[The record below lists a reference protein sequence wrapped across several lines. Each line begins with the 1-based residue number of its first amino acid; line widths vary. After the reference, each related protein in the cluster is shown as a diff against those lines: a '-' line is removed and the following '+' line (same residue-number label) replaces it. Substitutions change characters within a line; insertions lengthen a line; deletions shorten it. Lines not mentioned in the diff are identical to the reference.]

1 MVMEE
6 SDMEL
11 ASESIPVPQIQ
22 EPVVDT
28 VKRNNKPGVSRGKPR
43 LRKKA
48 LHASILKQMEFYFSD
63 ANLNKDRYLSGL
75 LKENPYVGL
84 EVFTRF
90 NKLRE
95 LTTDTNRIAKAL
107 QGSTMLKV
115 SEDGTKVCRLTPIQ
129 KKEDIDQCTIYV
141 QNLPPDADHDW
152 LISIFSKYGSVEY
165 VSIPR
170 YRINRKIKGFA
181 FVEFDKPSSAEE
193 CIKTFRKK
201 KGVLPSYISPNE
213 LLSITTFDEP
223 NKDAVVEVI
232 NSKTK
237 IKLKDNENEK
247 TFNEEVGNISRKGLR
262 LKRLTT
268 EEEETETKDNMCEM
282 DTEDNISKQNSKKRK
297 SLEKSVMDESDVKIK
312 KKKKEAADQNITDQD
327 EEKKISKSESE
338 DKNNTLDN
346 ETDATDNNGK
356 QKFKKRKYSS
366 EKLFVPDE
374 SQEKDIKVK
383 KKKKATDQN
392 ITYQQN
398 EKEKVLKEESKD
410 KDNTCDN
417 DVAYNNDRQSSKKE
431 IYALEKSLVADESDV
446 KVKKRR
452 KTVDRST
459 INQQDEKEMVPKEES
474 EDKTN
479 VYDDETDTAGNNGR
493 QSLKKRKLVPEKSY
507 IKDERNSKVTGN
519 SIEKEIP
526 NKNRNKVTEKKKR
539 RLTINDIITIE
550 DNGGEAVKKECQ
562 KSAINSNKNE
572 TTELEYSH
580 EADDNDE
587 ASALLQIEKHSTSD
601 FGARNSDIEET
612 SDERKKKKN
621 RKKRSKIQDND
632 ICSKIGLQIMAKSDW
647 KRLRN
652 RYLDLQ
658 RYKMKQLKVH
668 LRKAEVERDGIIKN
682 GYHDKTGQTNTLH
695 NKLKHE
701 NDNETLEEKSC
712 GRVNYAP
719 GIIVKIEMDEPCT
732 DTQSFKMELKDNN
745 SIKYVDVIADSCE
758 AYIRCDTA
766 EAAQTFAQQSYEGRH
781 LTILEGDEEK
791 LYWDKIAEDRMEKL
805 SKKKRVKQRGR
816 DKLLKRAEK
825 ELGKC
830 IKFD

>member
-11 ASESIPVPQIQ
+11 ASESIPVPQVQ
-22 EPVVDT
+22 EPIVDT

-75 LKENPYVGL
+75 LKESPYVDL

-107 QGSTMLKV
+107 QGSTILKV

-141 QNLPPDADHDW
+141 QNLPPDSDHDW

-170 YRINRKIKGFA
+170 YRNNKKIKGFA
-181 FVEFDKPSSAEE
+181 FVEFDKPSSAQE

-201 KGVLPSYISPNE
+201 RCVLPSYISPNE

-237 IKLKDNENEK
+237 TRLKDNENEK
-247 TFNEEVGNISRKGLR
+247 ASNEVGNIGRKGLR
-262 LKRLTT
+262 LKRLMT
-268 EEEETETKDNMCEM
+268 EEEETETKD
-282 DTEDNISKQNSKKRK
+282 
-297 SLEKSVMDESDVKIK
+297 ESDVKVK
-312 KKKKEAADQNITDQD
+312 KKKKEVADQNIIDQD
-327 EEKKISKSESE
+327 EGKKVPKYESE
-338 DKNNTLDN
+338 DKSDTLDN
-346 ETDATDNNGK
+346 ETDAADNNSK

-366 EKLFVPDE
+366 EKFVADE

-383 KKKKATDQN
+383 KKKKTTDQN
-392 ITYQQN
+392 IAYQQN

-417 DVAYNNDRQSSKKE
+417 DVPYNNDRQSSKKE
-431 IYALEKSLVADESDV
+431 KYALEKSLVSDESDV

-452 KTVDRST
+452 KTIDQST
-459 INQQDEKEMVPKEES
+459 IDQQNEKEKVLKEES

-479 VYDDETDTAGNNGR
+479 AYDNETDIAGNNGR
-493 QSLKKRKLVPEKSY
+493 QNLKKRKLALEKSY
-507 IKDERNSKVTGN
+507 IKDERDSKVTGN
-519 SIEKEIP
+519 SIENQEIP
-526 NKNRNKVTEKKKR
+526 NKNRNKITEKKKR
-539 RLTINDIITIE
+539 RLTINDTITTE
-550 DNGGEAVKKECQ
+550 DNNGEAVKKECQ

-572 TTELEYSH
+572 TTELEYPH
-580 EADDNDE
+580 ENNDNNKG
-587 ASALLQIEKHSTSD
+587 SALLQTEKHSTSD

-621 RKKRSKIQDND
+621 RKKRSKIHDND
-632 ICSKIGLQIMAKSDW
+632 IYSKIGLQIMAKSDW

-695 NKLKHE
+695 DKSKHE
-701 NDNETLEEKSC
+701 NDNGKLEEKSC

-732 DTQSFKMELKDNN
+732 DTQSFKMKLKDNN

-758 AYIRCDTA
+758 VYVRCDTA
-766 EAAQTFAQQSYEGRH
+766 EAAQTFAQQSYEGGH

-791 LYWDKIAEDRMEKL
+791 LYWDKIVEDRMEKL

-830 IKFD
+830 IKFDQD